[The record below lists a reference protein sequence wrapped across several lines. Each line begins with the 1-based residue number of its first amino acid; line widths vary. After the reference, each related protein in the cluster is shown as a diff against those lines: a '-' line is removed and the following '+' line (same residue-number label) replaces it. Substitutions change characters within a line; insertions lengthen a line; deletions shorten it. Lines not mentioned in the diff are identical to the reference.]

1 MDAVQLIGASEAAV
15 RSGAAQSK
23 SRWRKTWMTMALA
36 GGGVDDP
43 MALSRPGAQEMI
55 NDAGK
60 LTPAEVKE
68 AGDSAWK
75 DYVSYLKDKAWPNKF
90 KNGLDTA
97 SSECTHIQ
105 SQRTVDVGSWIGSD
119 VFLHALHDYDQA
131 NIADGLAFVRVIDTA
146 FSGLSGTAVGQAIIE
161 KYVNNFDATDD
172 KSYFWRAFAY
182 NQAETR
188 NEVKQLVVAATSNP
202 QEWVA
207 EHQATLY
214 LWMGYIKSYSKL
226 YEKMEEVAKHET
238 AISSTERAVRAMGAE
253 RLLLW
258 SGRALVKKL
267 SSISNTVGGAAIKGA
282 LLVRSGIALEDAK
295 RLVSEVATWESSIGG
310 ILARYEK
317 AALAKGVSEL
327 EARTIALEQLSRE
340 RRSEVVQALYVDAE
354 LNIKGG
360 VAKAIAAKSLYGTL
374 LIIELVNFYV
384 IASKPHKSAA
394 DYLSVGSG
402 FLSLTGACLNVPN
415 KWLGG
420 FAKTAAV
427 TTLANMKVAASYLS
441 GLGGFISIYGD
452 AKKTIESF
460 GDGKLI
466 EGILNG
472 VKAVNDFTSGTAYIL
487 TAMSSSASVLVKS
500 VRAGAN
506 GAPKVRFLGRL
517 ALGTLANT
525 ERVSQI
531 AAGAETNVV
540 KSAVTKVV
548 TSALSDAAGQA
559 VTEQVASRAA
569 LMMMGRLLVIAS
581 GWEIGSCR

>member
-1 MDAVQLIGASEAAV
+1 
-15 RSGAAQSK
+15 
-23 SRWRKTWMTMALA
+23 
-36 GGGVDDP
+36 
-43 MALSRPGAQEMI
+43 
-55 NDAGK
+55 
-60 LTPAEVKE
+60 
-68 AGDSAWK
+68 
-75 DYVSYLKDKAWPNKF
+75 
-90 KNGLDTA
+90 
-97 SSECTHIQ
+97 
-105 SQRTVDVGSWIGSD
+105 
-119 VFLHALHDYDQA
+119 
-131 NIADGLAFVRVIDTA
+131 
-146 FSGLSGTAVGQAIIE
+146 
-161 KYVNNFDATDD
+161 
-172 KSYFWRAFAY
+172 
-182 NQAETR
+182 
-188 NEVKQLVVAATSNP
+188 
-202 QEWVA
+202 
-207 EHQATLY
+207 
-214 LWMGYIKSYSKL
+214 
-226 YEKMEEVAKHET
+226 
-238 AISSTERAVRAMGAE
+238 
-253 RLLLW
+253 
-258 SGRALVKKL
+258 
-267 SSISNTVGGAAIKGA
+267 
-282 LLVRSGIALEDAK
+282 VRSGIALEDAK

-402 FLSLTGACLNVPN
+402 FLTLTGACLNVPN

-548 TSALSDAAGQA
+548 TSALSDAAGQV

-581 GWEIGSCR
+581 GWEIAVLILIVQVGLNYFTPNDLQNWISRCIFGKSPWTEWSIEKQRAEFHKAMISDGLENDDGK